1 MSCGNVVTITGSQ
14 CDDSEL
20 RNEREDT
27 ARTVQ
32 SIDSEP
38 GHTSGS
44 GRQRRHGLNGTR
56 SAENRASF
64 FQNTTH
70 PAHVDFAFQEHEDIL
85 LLTSVLDCM
94 RHDWQSST
102 APDLVTSTVHN
113 PRGRH

>member
-14 CDDSEL
+14 CEDSEL
-20 RNEREDT
+20 RYDEREDT

-56 SAENRASF
+56 SAENSG
-64 FQNTTH
+64 QCI
-70 PAHVDFAFQEHEDIL
+70 VLGISQL
-85 LLTSVLDCM
+85 LLL
-94 RHDWQSST
+94 ST
-102 APDLVTSTVHN
+102 
-113 PRGRH
+113 

>member
-14 CDDSEL
+14 CDNSEL
-20 RNEREDT
+20 RYNEREDT

-56 SAENRASF
+56 SAENSGQCIVLGYLLRAADCRRFHAHLISF
-64 FQNTTH
+64 AQFPH
-70 PAHVDFAFQEHEDIL
+70 FLEKHVRGKAAG
-85 LLTSVLDCM
+85 TVG
-94 RHDWQSST
+94 
-102 APDLVTSTVHN
+102 DLACV
-113 PRGRH
+113 